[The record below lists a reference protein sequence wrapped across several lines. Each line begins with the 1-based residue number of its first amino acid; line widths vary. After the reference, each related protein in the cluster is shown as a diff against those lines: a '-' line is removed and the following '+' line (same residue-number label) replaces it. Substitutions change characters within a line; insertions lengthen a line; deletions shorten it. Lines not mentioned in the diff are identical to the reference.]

1 MVDIHLLV
9 ERYESSLLAASI
21 FSVRSKV
28 IAENEKRGVVLE
40 VGTERRYDKVALE
53 NGECTD

>member
-1 MVDIHLLV
+1 M

-21 FSVRSKV
+21 FSVRNKV

-40 VGTERRYDKVALE
+40 VGAERRYDKVALE